1 MSDSEIL
8 KNLNTLISHKCIIAK
23 KLINVI
29 NYLHS
34 LDIQKNELTNDIYIQ
49 LIGSE
54 IDFYKKNTLRL
65 FKFICK
71 YFLKKISSFL

>member
-29 NYLHS
+29 KFLSIICPYY
-34 LDIQKNELTNDIYIQ
+34 DIKIIVVHMHTHYRHVYATFNNA
-49 LIGSE
+49 
-54 IDFYKKNTLRL
+54 FTL
-65 FKFICK
+65 
-71 YFLKKISSFL
+71 Y

>member
-8 KNLNTLISHKCIIAK
+8 KNLNTLISHKCNIAK
-23 KLINVI
+23 KLVNVI
-29 NYLHS
+29 NYIHS

-54 IDFYKKNTLRL
+54 IDFYKKILLDYSNL
-65 FKFICK
+65 FVN
-71 YFLKKISSFL
+71 IS